1 MYRYFN
7 NKYKGDINSDK
18 NIDIIDLL
26 FLKRHLIA
34 GKNEKWMLKGDMFKA
49 ADMNLDNKL
58 DVLDLLILKRN
69 INEKKLN
76 VTQM

>member
-1 MYRYFN
+1 
-7 NKYKGDINSDK
+7 
-18 NIDIIDLL
+18 
-26 FLKRHLIA
+26 
-34 GKNEKWMLKGDMFKA
+34 MFKA